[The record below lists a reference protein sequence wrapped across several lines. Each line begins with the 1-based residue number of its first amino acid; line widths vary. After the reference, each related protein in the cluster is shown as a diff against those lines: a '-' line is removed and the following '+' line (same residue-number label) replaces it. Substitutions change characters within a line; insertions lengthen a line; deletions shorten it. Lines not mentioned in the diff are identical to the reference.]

1 MAKCPKCKEEL
12 PLLSKICPVCGYVVE
27 SDEDTP
33 TAEDFANALEK
44 CLYEIKKIP
53 HPSFMRS
60 MAQLSFIMLPLLAV
74 YMLLIALI
82 SSAGLF
88 WILFFLFA
96 ILSIWAIIK
105 KVSGKLGN
113 DPFNKKFKSI
123 KNEYEYHERTAR
135 RNFGKSREVTK
146 LMNDISTEIS
156 SIENERNVS
165 NRKNLIIWLIILVIF
180 FASGGL
186 SVFSINKSLNA
197 VEKLTTK
204 EFTDLIAEGK
214 WQEAIDS
221 FNASAAKDDEYE
233 SNEMAKQILPVILS
247 AGETSK
253 AEEFFLE
260 SCMGKMGDMEC
271 ATLIVNYY
279 KDKSDPE
286 AAKAFIKKCTKM
298 RYKSDQRKLEKLLK

>member
-204 EFTDLIAEGK
+204 QFTDLIAEGK
-214 WQEAIDS
+214 CQEAIDS

-247 AGETSK
+247 ADETSK

>member
-204 EFTDLIAEGK
+204 QFTDLIAEGK

>member
-33 TAEDFANALEK
+33 TAEDFANILEK
-44 CLYEIKKIP
+44 CLYEIKGIP

-74 YMLLIALI
+74 YMLIIAVI

-88 WILFFLFA
+88 WILFFLFGV
-96 ILSIWAIIK
+96 LSIWAIIK
-105 KVSGKLGN
+105 KASGKLGN

-123 KNEYEYHERTAR
+123 KNEYEYYERTAR

-156 SIENERNVS
+156 NIESERNAG
-165 NRKNLIIWLIILVIF
+165 NRKNLIVWLIILVIF

-186 SVFSINKSLNA
+186 SAFSIHKSLNA

-233 SNEMAKQILPVILS
+233 SNEMAKQILPILLS
-247 AGETSK
+247 AGETSR

-260 SCMGKMGDMEC
+260 SCMGKIGDMEC